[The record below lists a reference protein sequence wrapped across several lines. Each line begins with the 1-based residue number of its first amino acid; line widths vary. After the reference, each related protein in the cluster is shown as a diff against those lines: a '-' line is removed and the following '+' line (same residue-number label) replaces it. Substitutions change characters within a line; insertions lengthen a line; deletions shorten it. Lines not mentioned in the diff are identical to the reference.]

1 MRRASAIGA
10 VVAFLAALLGA
21 GVASASDVGAL
32 ACGSS
37 THVSAKLERFNCGN
51 FIGGVRVTV
60 NRSIGL
66 VGHWE
71 FRDSNGH
78 IRNEPQ
84 SGDVWLAGSRDTTVE
99 KFVAIGTTFC
109 ANLWEST
116 GGGGYALRGA
126 PCFKIR

>member
-1 MRRASAIGA
+1 MRKTAAIGA
-10 VVAFLAALLGA
+10 VVAFSAVLLGA
-21 GVASASDVGAL
+21 GAASASDVGAQ

-37 THVSAKLERFNCGN
+37 SHVSARLERFNCGN

-60 NRSIGL
+60 TRSIGL

-71 FRDSNGH
+71 FRDSSGH

-99 KFVAIGTTFC
+99 KFVAIGTRFC
-109 ANLWEST
+109 ANLWENT
-116 GGGGYALRGA
+116 GGGYALRGA
-126 PCFKIR
+126 PCFNIR